1 MVKNK
6 AFTERTTLLEENFLS
21 TGSFFQ
27 TLGKFNQNASQKE
40 SFTKEMKKPFLGKRR
55 FTK

>member
-1 MVKNK
+1 MLRNQTLGKFNQNASQQLFLPTVKN
-6 AFTERTTLLEENFLS
+6 FTFLS

-40 SFTKEMKKPFLGKRR
+40 SVI
-55 FTK
+55 

>member
-1 MVKNK
+1 MLKNK
-6 AFTERTTLLEENFLS
+6 AFSERTTLLEENFLS

-40 SFTKEMKKPFLGKRR
+40 SVLM
-55 FTK
+55 